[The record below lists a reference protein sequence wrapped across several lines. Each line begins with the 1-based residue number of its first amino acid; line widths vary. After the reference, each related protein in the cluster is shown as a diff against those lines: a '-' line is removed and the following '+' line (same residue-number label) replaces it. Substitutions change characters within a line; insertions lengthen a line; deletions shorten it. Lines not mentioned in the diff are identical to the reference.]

1 MKFESENLNNDFL
14 FWHKKE
20 GCKVKDIMKR
30 LGSWIFLIGVAISV
44 IVGLIV
50 GANWY
55 MDTGGYAAAL
65 LAILGFIVGVLSFFA
80 MGTINKA
87 DIPNFL
93 IAAVL
98 LVGVGSLSTFFGNI
112 NLVGTFFENI
122 VGYLGAFIAPAACL
136 LAIRIIWDIG
146 KGEELSKIIPKKQ

>member
-1 MKFESENLNNDFL
+1 LKFESENLNNDFL

-65 LAILGFIVGVLSFFA
+65 LAVLGFIVGVLSFFA

-98 LVGVGSLSTFFGNI
+98 LVGVGALSTFFGNI
-112 NLVGTFFENI
+112 NV
-122 VGYLGAFIAPAACL
+122 
-136 LAIRIIWDIG
+136 
-146 KGEELSKIIPKKQ
+146 LSHNT

>member
-1 MKFESENLNNDFL
+1 MKNKDTLN
-14 FWHKKE
+14 
-20 GCKVKDIMKR
+20 IMKR
-30 LGSWIFLIGVAISV
+30 IGSWIFLIGVATSV

-55 MDTGGYAAAL
+55 MDTRGYAAVL
-65 LAILGFIVGVLSFFA
+65 LAVLGFIVGVLSFFA
-80 MGTINKA
+80 VGTINKA

-98 LVGVGSLSTFFGNI
+98 LVGVGALSTFFGN
-112 NLVGTFFENI
+112 LKSVGIFLENI

-136 LAIRIIWDIG
+136 LAIKIIWDIG
-146 KGEELSKIIPKKQ
+146 KGEEISKISELIPKK

>member
-1 MKFESENLNNDFL
+1 MKN
-14 FWHKKE
+14 
-20 GCKVKDIMKR
+20 KDILNIMKMI
-30 LGSWIFLIGVAISV
+30 GSWIFLIGVAISV

-55 MDTGGYAAAL
+55 VDTGGYAAVL
-65 LAILGFIVGVLSFFA
+65 LAVLGFIVGVLSFFA
-80 MGTINKA
+80 VGTINKA

-98 LVGVGSLSTFFGNI
+98 LVGVGALSTFFGNLE
-112 NLVGTFFENI
+112 LVGTFFENV

-146 KGEELSKIIPKKQ
+146 KGEEISKISGLIPKK